1 MIYYKVVVIDI
12 RDVKGGSS
20 ATPRIINLRGCIH
33 SKENNYPSRS
43 LVRVAKPF
51 LTDSRE
57 SNFCCQLESKN
68 LNTVIL
74 QTITKNTYTFK
85 AGNWSK

>member
-1 MIYYKVVVIDI
+1 MQNWPSYECLKLPPKITRARKKRQGARLVENDNKVVVIDI

-43 LVRVAKPF
+43 LVQVAKPF
-51 LTDSRE
+51 FS
-57 SNFCCQLESKN
+57 
-68 LNTVIL
+68 
-74 QTITKNTYTFK
+74 
-85 AGNWSK
+85 